1 MLFRVEH
8 PGTLP
13 NLRNETGR
21 DIFSVQRNHQGM
33 VFFFKNG
40 PLNLQVQDLLSLF
53 KSSHSAWNFGL
64 PSGKCRAHQ
73 NVLAQSDGLAS
84 ATQHCPT
91 GVIRSEGQDKGLS
104 R

>member
-53 KSSHSAWNFGL
+53 KVVTVLGILVYVLENVGPTKMSSLKATALPALHSTA
-64 PSGKCRAHQ
+64 R
-73 NVLAQSDGLAS
+73 LA
-84 ATQHCPT
+84 
-91 GVIRSEGQDKGLS
+91 
-104 R
+104 